1 MVRRLVPDYDFIM
14 NVDDDFIDD
23 FVNVPSGIPNLLM
36 NFLERRDEDIGR
48 KRVLTLRDYPE
59 RESLDQDERAVTHKL
74 LKDDKLDDALDYH
87 VKYALDFLE
96 EYPQFKPMIKAIEE
110 V

>member
-23 FVNVPSGIPNLLM
+23 FINVASGIPNLLM

-48 KRVLTLRDYPE
+48 KRVLTLSDYPE
-59 RESLDQDERAVTHKL
+59 REFLD
-74 LKDDKLDDALDYH
+74 
-87 VKYALDFLE
+87 
-96 EYPQFKPMIKAIEE
+96 
-110 V
+110 